1 MRDIFGQHKQDF
13 NEIRRLCLICHG
25 LDLTT
30 SSLSSENSR
39 LVMSKNV
46 EDTLHNLVSSN
57 LLSLVIAIRVNLYQ
71 STINQPNLELP
82 NSSWLYF
89 DDKLIEK
96 PATLKQVCDKIIHAD
111 SFSKTVPPSEL
122 IDPKYKIAVQ
132 FKGVEYK
139 KSWTLD
145 VVLEC
150 FVEDVLSLLDSIEK
164 SMPNKSINKGT

>member
-1 MRDIFGQHKQDF
+1 M
-13 NEIRRLCLICHG
+13 
-25 LDLTT
+25 
-30 SSLSSENSR
+30 
-39 LVMSKNV
+39 
-46 EDTLHNLVSSN
+46 
-57 LLSLVIAIRVNLYQ
+57 
-71 STINQPNLELP
+71 ELP

-111 SFSKTVPPSEL
+111 SFSKTVPLSEL

-139 KSWTLD
+139 KSWTLN

>member
-30 SSLSSENSR
+30 SSLSSETSR
-39 LVMSKNV
+39 LVISEAV

-71 STINQPNLELP
+71 NAITQPNLELP
-82 NSSWLYF
+82 NSSWLYY
-89 DDKLIEK
+89 DAKLIEK
-96 PATLKQVCDKIIHAD
+96 PATLKQVCDKVIHAD
-111 SFSKTVPPSEL
+111 SFSKTISPSGL
-122 IDPKYKIAVQ
+122 IDQEYKIAVQ

-139 KSWTLD
+139 KYWTLN
-145 VVLEC
+145 VVLER
-150 FVEDVLSLLDSIEK
+150 FVEDVLSLLDSIEQ
-164 SMPNKSINKGT
+164 SMPNKNT